1 MSVQGVLAFLM
12 TAFAGPGLISPDLAN
27 GALPLYFCRP
37 FSRAEYVLGKSSVLG
52 ILLSEITWIPGVILF
67 VIQASFAGT
76 AWTWDNLWIAGS
88 LFLSSLILIAILSL
102 LAMALSAWVKW
113 RIVAGALLL
122 AVMFFG
128 AGFAQAINAVL
139 RIDGGSFLQSH
150 LLSGNGLDEP
160 VLSGQPACPLRRSG
174 LVRHPRLLLRLSLA
188 PAAQGPRLRGDP
200 VSDRIIFEDVSKFY
214 GEILGVNRV
223 NLSIPP
229 GITSLV
235 GPNGSGKTT
244 LMNLMTGLVK
254 PSRGRIEVLG
264 YPTDDPENL
273 FKFVGYST
281 QFDAFPKGLTGFQ
294 FIYSYLCLSGMP
306 LQDAERTAWQA
317 IERVNMV
324 DAASRKVA
332 AYSKGMRQRIR
343 LAQALAHNPKVLVL
357 DEPLNGLDPLARS
370 EMIALFRASAA
381 EGSYVIISSH
391 ILHEVDVISD
401 QVILLSNGYVVAEGQ
416 IQSVR
421 NEIQEH
427 PTQILIRC
435 DRPRELAAKLF
446 ESEYTIEASIH
457 NDGRG
462 LLLKT
467 RDADRFYLAMNQL
480 ALNGLLIE
488 SIAPADDDVLSV
500 YEYLIGN
507 EEVVR

>member
-1 MSVQGVLAFLM
+1 MN
-12 TAFAGPGLISPDLAN
+12 D
-27 GALPLYFCRP
+27 
-37 FSRAEYVLGKSSVLG
+37 
-52 ILLSEITWIPGVILF
+52 
-67 VIQASFAGT
+67 
-76 AWTWDNLWIAGS
+76 
-88 LFLSSLILIAILSL
+88 
-102 LAMALSAWVKW
+102 
-113 RIVAGALLL
+113 RIV
-122 AVMFFG
+122 
-128 AGFAQAINAVL
+128 
-139 RIDGGSFLQSH
+139 
-150 LLSGNGLDEP
+150 
-160 VLSGQPACPLRRSG
+160 
-174 LVRHPRLLLRLSLA
+174 
-188 PAAQGPRLRGDP
+188 
-200 VSDRIIFEDVSKFY
+200 FEDVSKFY

-254 PSRGRIEVLG
+254 PSRGRIQVLG
-264 YPTDDPENL
+264 YKTDAPEDL
-273 FKFVGYST
+273 FKVVGYST

-306 LQDAERTAWQA
+306 LRDAERTAWQA

-467 RDADRFYLAMNQL
+467 RDADRFYLALNQF
-480 ALNGLLIE
+480 ALNGMQIE

>member
-1 MSVQGVLAFLM
+1 M
-12 TAFAGPGLISPDLAN
+12 N
-27 GALPLYFCRP
+27 
-37 FSRAEYVLGKSSVLG
+37 
-52 ILLSEITWIPGVILF
+52 
-67 VIQASFAGT
+67 
-76 AWTWDNLWIAGS
+76 
-88 LFLSSLILIAILSL
+88 
-102 LAMALSAWVKW
+102 
-113 RIVAGALLL
+113 
-122 AVMFFG
+122 
-128 AGFAQAINAVL
+128 
-139 RIDGGSFLQSH
+139 
-150 LLSGNGLDEP
+150 
-160 VLSGQPACPLRRSG
+160 
-174 LVRHPRLLLRLSLA
+174 
-188 PAAQGPRLRGDP
+188 
-200 VSDRIIFEDVSKFY
+200 DRIIFEDVSKFY

-254 PSRGRIEVLG
+254 PSRGRIQVLG
-264 YPTDDPENL
+264 LGTDDSENL
-273 FKFVGYST
+273 FKIVGYST
-281 QFDAFPKGLTGFQ
+281 QFDAFPRGLTGFQ
-294 FIYSYLCLSGMP
+294 FIYSYLCLSGITS
-306 LQDAERTAWQA
+306 QEAERTAWEA
-317 IERVNMV
+317 IQRVNLV

-357 DEPLNGLDPLARS
+357 DEPLNGLDPLARA

-381 EGSYVIISSH
+381 QGCYVIISSH

-416 IQSVR
+416 IQTVR

-446 ESEYTIEASIH
+446 ESEYMIEASIH

-467 RDADRFYLAMNQL
+467 KDADRFYLALNQL
-480 ALNGLLIE
+480 ALNGIQIE